1 MRRVILSVVMVLGL
15 TSCFDE
21 TAYYTNII
29 VQPFM
34 EVESGGDID
43 ALEGVV
49 AYAFS
54 GTLDDWEVC
63 SIEDALLGFVTSIA
77 TGEKSGPLV
86 VATPRSSSLTEMEM
100 LVECEDIFV
109 VVADPIS
116 QIYAYSDYTIPINLA
131 ELYLTVLFREW
142 KTSSYTSSTWTF
154 IVPDVE
160 EEEEDEEEVEDDL
173 VEEEEEE
180 EQEEEVEAEEEEEEI
195 EEEEDTQNEEL

>member
-1 MRRVILSVVMVLGL
+1 MRRLILCVVMVLGL

-21 TAYYTNII
+21 TAYYTNLI

-43 ALEGVV
+43 PLEGVV

-54 GTLDDWEVC
+54 GTLEEWEVC
-63 SIEDALLGFVTSIA
+63 SIEDALLGFATSVE

-86 VATPRSSSLTEMEM
+86 VASPRSDSTTELEL

-154 IVPDVE
+154 IIPE
-160 EEEEDEEEVEDDL
+160 

-180 EQEEEVEAEEEEEEI
+180 EIEGEDDVTQEEE
-195 EEEEDTQNEEL
+195 TL